1 MHHQLFFVTL
11 HSNQEKS
18 TKSPGQEDKLGKFIM
33 MTYKS
38 AIKLVSHQNSKIANL
53 KDWRVPSLAARAIRE
68 IARTASAEEFIG
80 TAAEM
85 AEKFP
90 TIYGRYQFN
99 DTKCVAG
106 HNSEEKFCWYIGN
119 RVGRSTFRACDF
131 FLLPYDKI
139 SE

>member
-1 MHHQLFFVTL
+1 MY
-11 HSNQEKS
+11 SNQETT
-18 TKSPGQEDKLGKFIM
+18 TKTPEQEDKLGKFII

-68 IARTASAEEFIG
+68 IARTASPEEFIG

-99 DTKCVAG
+99 DTKCVGG
-106 HNSEEKFCWYIGN
+106 HNSEERFCWFIGN
-119 RVGRSTFRACDF
+119 RVGRSTFRDRDF
-131 FLLPYDKI
+131 SLVPFDKI
-139 SE
+139 SD